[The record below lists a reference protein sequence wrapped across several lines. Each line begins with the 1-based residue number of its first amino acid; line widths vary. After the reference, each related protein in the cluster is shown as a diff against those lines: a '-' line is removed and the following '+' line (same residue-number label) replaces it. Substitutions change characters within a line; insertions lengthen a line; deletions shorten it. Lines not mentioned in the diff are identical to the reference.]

1 MDGDF
6 SKYDLDMTVKPDPTP
21 GLCSNNVN
29 ENCCSCF
36 KKHDSDSG
44 CHKVKCYHQ
53 GKAIESSFLLVGLG
67 WTEYCFSKNRHL
79 LILDSILSLEPK
91 TERMYK

>member
-29 ENCCSCF
+29 DNCCSCF
-36 KKHDSDSG
+36 KRQDSDSG
-44 CHKVKCYHQ
+44 CYKVKCYHQ
-53 GKAIESSFLLVGLG
+53 GKAIKSNCLNNSSKWHTICCLNIALL
-67 WTEYCFSKNRHL
+67 
-79 LILDSILSLEPK
+79 
-91 TERMYK
+91 